1 MGPNVLTSRCFQV
14 LLTEMGLPIHPA
26 LLCARTPKAVP
37 SVIVTML
44 LFPAW
49 PWGEAVHP
57 LGLAAPR
64 LLPGERICSVLGQAG
79 SSSSAWIDIKFH
91 CRYGH
96 RALMQPPKG
105 TCCIFKKSCIFF
117 CCLWEV
123 RGSWGCTCLC
133 CNYNWALRTQHKALL
148 VLHGLEQQGTFSHL

>member
-37 SVIVTML
+37 SEIVTML

-91 CRYGH
+91 CRSRSQGSH
-96 RALMQPPKG
+96 AAPKG
-105 TCCIFKKSCIFF
+105 HLLHLQKVLYLFLLS
-117 CCLWEV
+117 L
-123 RGSWGCTCLC
+123 RG
-133 CNYNWALRTQHKALL
+133 
-148 VLHGLEQQGTFSHL
+148 